1 MNSPQTKKAFTSREA
16 TEAPADVLTAIMLR
30 LEPDLVNARSLAAL
44 ILEALSTD
52 KPIPE
57 ELRDGWC
64 YVAGELCAALDGAYA
79 VYREIAAA
87 RRRPQH

>member
-1 MNSPQTKKAFTSREA
+1 MNSPQTKKAFASREA
-16 TEAPADVLTAIMLR
+16 TQTPADVLTAIVRR

-44 ILEALSTD
+44 IFEALSTD

-64 YVAGELCAALDGAYA
+64 YVAGELCAALEGAYA

-87 RRRPQH
+87 RRPQEH